1 MISGYLKDINPVAY
15 EELEDF
21 WYEDSRDKTIEK
33 ALIRN
38 TDTLLIGKWYC
49 SHCHMYWFSNINYRG
64 MLEKD
69 TSCIFCKY
77 NNAAS
82 NIKIIKQNIDRSCD
96 RSHDKIVT
104 YVYSKATNI
113 LTKFIGKID
122 EIGYMILDEDQDIT
136 SIFERYPK
144 LQYEWS
150 NKNLWAIDK
159 VWPLG
164 DCDYPFWWVCSKCH
178 EEYELSLQ
186 RKLRNGDRACPFCSG
201 YKVSKENS
209 LMQKYPKLASKWSD
223 WMNEKKACEIGLNDI
238 SVYFECPNCGVVYQ
252 NSVKDELNRQECVYC
267 NEGMTKD
274 ILNTICKEYA
284 GPVTEKGFLNPKGKS
299 LVDWICNDCGSK
311 YPATMHD
318 RFHLK
323 KSCTYCAGK
332 HAMPRKV
339 KLLSNEQ
346 PDLKKEWIYEVNILI
361 GLNFEKILSSAS
373 KKAWWRCSKCGQI
386 YMQSPAKRIIFDKRK
401 IEPCPHC
408 KGYHRNQHHFF

>member
-64 MLEKD
+64 MPEKD

-136 SIFERYPK
+136 SISERYPK

-164 DCDYPFWWVCSKCH
+164 DCDYPKM
-178 EEYELSLQ
+178 EYSL
-186 RKLRNGDRACPFCSG
+186 
-201 YKVSKENS
+201 
-209 LMQKYPKLASKWSD
+209 
-223 WMNEKKACEIGLNDI
+223 
-238 SVYFECPNCGVVYQ
+238 
-252 NSVKDELNRQECVYC
+252 
-267 NEGMTKD
+267 
-274 ILNTICKEYA
+274 
-284 GPVTEKGFLNPKGKS
+284 
-299 LVDWICNDCGSK
+299 
-311 YPATMHD
+311 
-318 RFHLK
+318 
-323 KSCTYCAGK
+323 
-332 HAMPRKV
+332 
-339 KLLSNEQ
+339 
-346 PDLKKEWIYEVNILI
+346 
-361 GLNFEKILSSAS
+361 
-373 KKAWWRCSKCGQI
+373 
-386 YMQSPAKRIIFDKRK
+386 
-401 IEPCPHC
+401 
-408 KGYHRNQHHFF
+408 